1 MATTLLVTGGAGFI
15 GSCFVRGAIAERGD
29 RVVNLDKLTYAGNLD
44 SLRPIRED
52 HRHVFVRGSI
62 NDRALVEALL
72 REHRPSAIVH
82 FAAETHVDRSID
94 DPRAFL
100 EANVVGTFELL
111 AAARSYW
118 EGLDDDGRG
127 TFRFLHVS
135 TDEVFGS
142 LGPTGKFTE
151 ETRYDPRSPYSA
163 SKAASDHFVRA
174 FFHTYGLPTLVTN
187 CSNNYGPYQFPEK
200 LVPLVILN
208 ALDGRPLPIYGD
220 GRQVRDWLFVED
232 HCRAIRRVLEAGRP
246 GETYNVGGDGE
257 RTNLAVVEAICAA
270 VDDLRPRLAH
280 APCRSL
286 IHFVPDRPGHDRR
299 YAIDAAKIAG
309 ELGWSPE
316 VGFDAGLRTTVEWY
330 LSNPDWVGGVTSGSD
345 HRERLGLPGIIEP
358 SLAQETTVETLVGR
372 TSLPA

>member
-15 GSCFVRGAIAERGD
+15 GGCFVRRSIAEGGD

-44 SLRPIRED
+44 SLRPIGDDR
-52 HRHVFVRGSI
+52 RHVFVQGSI
-62 NDRALVEALL
+62 TDRALVESLL

-94 DPRAFL
+94 GPRAFL

-111 AAARSYW
+111 AAAKSYW
-118 EGLDDDGRG
+118 EGLDDDGRAR
-127 TFRFLHVS
+127 FRFLHVS
-135 TDEVFGS
+135 TDEVYGS
-142 LGPTGKFTE
+142 LGPAGRFTE
-151 ETRYDPRSPYSA
+151 ATPYDPRSPYSA

-200 LVPLVILN
+200 LIPLVILN
-208 ALDGRPLPIYGD
+208 ALEGKPLPVYGD

-246 GETYNVGGDGE
+246 GETYNIGGDSE
-257 RTNLAVVEAICAA
+257 RANLEVVEAICAA
-270 VDDLRPRLAH
+270 VDELRPGLAH

-286 IHFVPDRPGHDRR
+286 IRFVADRPGHDRR

-309 ELGWSPE
+309 ELGWSPG
-316 VGFDAGLRTTVEWY
+316 VGFDAGLRTTVAWY
-330 LSNPDWVGGVTSGSD
+330 LDNPDWVAGVTSGSYR
-345 HRERLGLPGIIEP
+345 RERLGL
-358 SLAQETTVETLVGR
+358 TT
-372 TSLPA
+372 